1 MKDVSPRVNRH
12 ALPRFWRDARFWRRS
27 CGTAGLAAL
36 MLTTMLTSAQAQQAY
51 FRGEANSNDSVT
63 VNLSVIDKLKGGPAP
78 LQAPSFAAPTAP
90 PVSSQTAPP
99 TPMSAKPQPA
109 PTASLAPPPNQAPQ
123 STLLVPNSSSGSGN
137 TVAAT
142 PPPVPSL
149 PLPKPAQ
156 AAKPAPMPAAPPPKP
171 QIAAEPAPKPAAP
184 QPAPEAPPA
193 STIEAP
199 QTAAVAP
206 APAPTPAAS
215 QAEEQAATAAPASP
229 PPAPAI
235 TPEPAPAQ
243 PAPAQSAPAQSAPA
257 QAAAAEEPQVA
268 SVDLTA
274 VDSSGVMKNNDGL
287 SVLFS
292 RESQDLP
299 SAAETAL
306 SELAEELKGNETL
319 TLKLL
324 GYSEPMGEAQSKPR
338 RLSLFRALAVRT
350 YLLKQGIDS
359 RRMTVQALGT
369 KDDSPDRP
377 KNRVDL
383 IVSGA

>member
-1 MKDVSPRVNRH
+1 MKDVSPCVNRH
-12 ALPRFWRDARFWRRS
+12 ALPRFWRQPKFWRLS
-27 CGTAGLAAL
+27 GGTVGLAAL
-36 MLTTMLTSAQAQQAY
+36 MLSTMLTSAQAQQAY

-78 LQAPSFAAPTAP
+78 LQAPSFATPAAP
-90 PVSSQTAPP
+90 PVISQTAPP
-99 TPMSAKPQPA
+99 KPMSTKPQPA
-109 PTASLAPPPNQAPQ
+109 PAAGLAPPPSQAPQ
-123 STLLVPNSSSGSGN
+123 STLLVPNAPSGSGN
-137 TVAAT
+137 SVAAT

-149 PLPKPAQ
+149 PLPKPAK
-156 AAKPAPMPAAPPPKP
+156 AATPAPTPASPPPKP
-171 QIAAEPAPKPAAP
+171 QIAAEPAPKPAVP

-199 QTAAVAP
+199 QTAAVEPSP
-206 APAPTPAAS
+206 APAPTAT
-215 QAEEQAATAAPASP
+215 QTEEQAATPAPASP

-243 PAPAQSAPAQSAPA
+243 SAPAQP
-257 QAAAAEEPQVA
+257 AAAEEPQVA

-292 RESQDLP
+292 RDSQDLP

-306 SELAEELKGNETL
+306 AELAEELKGNESL

-324 GYSEPMGEAQSKPR
+324 GYSEPIGEAQSKPR

-369 KDDSPDRP
+369 KDESPDRP